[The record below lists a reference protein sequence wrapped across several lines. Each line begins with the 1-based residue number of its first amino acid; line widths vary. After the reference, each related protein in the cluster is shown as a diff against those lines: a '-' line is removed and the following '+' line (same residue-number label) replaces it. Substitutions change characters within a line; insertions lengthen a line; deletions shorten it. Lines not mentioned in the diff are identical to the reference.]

1 MTGSLDGSL
10 REGAN
15 PTPARHRGSPS
26 RAFLGRLMLAHFIAY
41 PISVITA
48 VGAMP
53 VAVYVRQRS
62 ILEARAVGARW
73 SMVSDA
79 LAKYRVSP
87 TEAAQVQIVLDFVL
101 LVTVAFFV
109 LVHLAVLPWAI
120 GAARAGA
127 RAQLP
132 DGAGAPTGNVTA
144 QKRAAGFRV
153 FVGITA
159 ATLILVA
166 ISGTAGWLWLL
177 LQ

>member
-1 MTGSLDGSL
+1 MTGSFDESL

-15 PTPARHRGSPS
+15 PTPAQSRGSPS

-62 ILEARAVGARW
+62 ILGARATGARW

-79 LAKYRVSP
+79 LAKYRVSA

-101 LVTVAFFV
+101 LVTVAFFI
-109 LVHLAVLPWAI
+109 LVHLAALPWAI
-120 GAARAGA
+120 GRARASALAEPVGA
-127 RAQLP
+127 E
-132 DGAGAPTGNVTA
+132 
-144 QKRAAGFRV
+144 KRTAGFRLFAGV
-153 FVGITA
+153 TA
-159 ATLILVA
+159 ATLMLVA